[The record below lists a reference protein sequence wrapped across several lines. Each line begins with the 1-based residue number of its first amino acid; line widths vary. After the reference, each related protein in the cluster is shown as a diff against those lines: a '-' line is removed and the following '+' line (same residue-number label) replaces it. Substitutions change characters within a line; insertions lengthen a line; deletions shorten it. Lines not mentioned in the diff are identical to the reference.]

1 MVWPMVAIA
10 GAQAAYSMYQ
20 GYQGGKAAKKAG
32 KATADLIRMETE
44 IAAKRAERDMSDL
57 MKQGRG
63 AAYASGVEMSGSTDA
78 YLRKMQYRGQE
89 GINDIRRVGAAQAN
103 AAKKGGQVTGSGL
116 MAQGIAG
123 AIGSAAGAAG
133 AVYGNQQ
140 ATRPLPG
147 GTSGGGTSGSMFS
160 WNTSYTPPE
169 WKYQP

>member
-1 MVWPMVAIA
+1 MVWQIA
-10 GAQAAYSMYQ
+10 AAQAAYSLYQ
-20 GYQGGKAAKKAG
+20 GMQGAKKAKAAG
-32 KATADLIRMETE
+32 RATADLIMMETE

-63 AAYASGVEMSGSTDA
+63 AAYASGVEMGGSTDQ

-89 GINDIRRVGAAQAN
+89 GINDIRRIGAMQAS

-133 AVYGNQQ
+133 DYYKGVQ
-140 ATRPLPG
+140 AGRTTP
-147 GTSGGGTSGSMFS
+147 SGGGGLDTSNLFN
-160 WNTSYTPPE
+160 WNTGYTPPD
-169 WKYQP
+169 WKFKPR

>member
-63 AAYASGVEMSGSTDA
+63 AAYASGVEMSGSTDE

-89 GINDIRRVGAAQAN
+89 GINDIRRVGAMQAK

-123 AIGSAAGAAG
+123 AIGSAAGAVG
-133 AVYGNQQ
+133 SYYQGQQ
-140 ATRPLPG
+140 ANRTIPG
-147 GTSGGGTSGSMFS
+147 GGGGSSGSSPFN
-160 WNTSYTPPE
+160 WNTGYTAPD
-169 WKYQP
+169 WKFTPR